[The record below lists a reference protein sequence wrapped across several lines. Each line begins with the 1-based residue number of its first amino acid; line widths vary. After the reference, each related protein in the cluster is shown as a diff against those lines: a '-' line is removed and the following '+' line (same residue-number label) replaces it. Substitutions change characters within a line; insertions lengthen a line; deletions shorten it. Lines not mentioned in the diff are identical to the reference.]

1 MKFSAPSAP
10 PQNVRGVAKHSQTLL
25 ISWDPPPLDHQ
36 NSPITGYTLYYS
48 LHGREPAKKELG
60 SGQRQVQLQGL
71 GKYKK
76 YALWM
81 VAHNRIGKSPP
92 SPEYE
97 IVTKEEGL
105 F

>member
-1 MKFSAPSAP
+1 M
-10 PQNVRGVAKHSQTLL
+10 
-25 ISWDPPPLDHQ
+25 DHQ

-105 F
+105 L